1 MAFMIF
7 NPYAV
12 EQYLT
17 SFARC
22 FKKLKILE
30 MEPIRDSLWKLFK
43 KVVIS
48 QRLDNTNSNLKGLGS
63 SSSLFLTA
71 SFVLRLLHNITAIS
85 MNII

>member
-17 SFARC
+17 SFVRW

-30 MEPIRDSLWKLFK
+30 MEPIRDSLWKLLK
-43 KVVIS
+43 K
-48 QRLDNTNSNLKGLGS
+48 
-63 SSSLFLTA
+63 
-71 SFVLRLLHNITAIS
+71 
-85 MNII
+85 